1 MDIKTTKLCLK
12 ELPNHISVLLKA
24 KHGVG
29 KSNTVKQ
36 VAEAEGWNFY
46 DVRLSQCEVGDIKG
60 LPYREGGTMKFAK
73 PEWWP
78 RDPESKGILFFDE
91 VNRATKDVLQAIFEI
106 SLYRRLDGEKLPDGW
121 RVVAAINA
129 DDDYDV
135 IELDPALSDRWFHID
150 FEPTAEEWIEWA
162 REENVK
168 SEIRQFISR
177 NENLLDPPV
186 GNLEVNKVYPSRR
199 SWAALSGVMRS
210 LNLPNGDDGLF
221 IQVVKGFV
229 GTETSIM
236 FQRFISNEFS
246 RIKPSEV
253 LDGFEELE
261 ESLTEAASNIEVIA
275 ELATGV
281 VEEANSRT
289 ARKMKDLQKA
299 NLKKF
304 FMLLPNDV
312 ASNVWVK
319 FLQGKRTKKI
329 VTEWQTDPEFA
340 EKLKTIYLS

>member
-12 ELPNHISVLLKA
+12 TLPNETSVLLKA

-36 VAEAEGWNFY
+36 VAEEMGWGFY

-60 LPYREGGTMKFAK
+60 LPYRDGNIMKFAK
-73 PEWWP
+73 PEWFP
-78 RDPESKGILFFDE
+78 TDPESKGILFFDE

-106 SLYRRLDGEKLPDGW
+106 CLDRRLDGVKLPDGW

-150 FEPTAEEWIEWA
+150 FDPTAEEWLDWA
-162 REENVK
+162 KDNKIK

-186 GNLEVNKVYPSRR
+186 GNLEVNRVYPSRR
-199 SWAALSGVMRS
+199 SWAKLSNVMHS
-210 LNLPNGDDGLF
+210 MNLPNGDEGLF

-229 GTETSIM
+229 GTETAIM

-253 LDGFEELE
+253 LDNYDELE
-261 ESLTEAASNIEVIA
+261 DSLIEAADNIEVIA

-281 VEEANSRT
+281 IEEANNRDG
-289 ARKMKDLQKA
+289 RKMKDEQKN
-299 NLKKF
+299 NLRKF
-304 FMLLPNDV
+304 FMILPNDV
-312 ASNVWVK
+312 ASNIWVK
-319 FLQGKRTKKI
+319 CLKGKRTKKI
-329 VTEWQTDPEFA
+329 ATEWQSDESFA
-340 EKLKTIYLS
+340 EKLKQVYLS

>member
-12 ELPNHISVLLKA
+12 TLPNTTSVLLKA

-29 KSNTVKQ
+29 KSNSVKQ
-36 VAEAEGWNFY
+36 VAEEMGWGFY

-60 LPYREGGTMKFAK
+60 LPYREGETMKFAK
-73 PEWWP
+73 PEWFP
-78 RDPESKGILFFDE
+78 TDENSKGILFFDE
-91 VNRATKDVLQAIFEI
+91 LNRAPKDVLQAIFEI
-106 SLYRRLDGEKLPDGW
+106 CLDRRLDGVNLPEGW

-129 DDDYDV
+129 DDEYDV
-135 IELDPALSDRWFHID
+135 VELDPALSDRWFHID
-150 FEPTAEEWIEWA
+150 FEPSAEEWLDWA
-162 REENVK
+162 RENKVK
-168 SEIRQFISR
+168 AEIRQFISR

-199 SWAALSGVMRS
+199 SWAKLSDVMQS
-210 LNLPNGDDGLF
+210 MGLPNGDDGLF
-221 IQVVKGFV
+221 VQVTKGFV

-253 LDGFEELE
+253 LDQYDVLE
-261 ESLTEAASNIEVIA
+261 ESLLEACNNIEVIA

-281 VEEANSRT
+281 IEEANKRDS
-289 ARKMKDLQKA
+289 RKMKDKQKD

-304 FMLLPNDV
+304 FMILPNDV
-312 ASNVWVK
+312 ASNTWVK
-319 FLQGKRTKKI
+319 CLKGKRTKKI
-329 VTEWQTDPEFA
+329 AADWQTDTDFA
-340 EKLKTIYLS
+340 EKLKSIYLS

>member
-12 ELPNHISVLLKA
+12 NLPTTTSVLLKA

-29 KSNTVKQ
+29 KSSAVKQ
-36 VAEAEGWNFY
+36 VAEENGWGFY

-73 PEWWP
+73 PEWFP
-78 RDPESKGILFFDE
+78 TDPESEGILFFDE
-91 VNRATKDVLQAIFEI
+91 MNRATKDVLQAIFEI
-106 SLYRRLDGEKLPDGW
+106 CLDRRLDGVNLPDGW

-129 DDDYDV
+129 DDEYDV

-150 FEPTAEEWIEWA
+150 FEPSAEEWLEWA
-162 REENVK
+162 RENKIK

-186 GNLEVNKVYPSRR
+186 GNLEINKVYPSRR
-199 SWAALSGVMRS
+199 SWAKLSGVMQS
-210 LNLPNGDDGLF
+210 LSLPNGDEGLF

-246 RIKPSEV
+246 RIKPSEI
-253 LDGFEELE
+253 LDNYDELE
-261 ESLTEAASNIEVIA
+261 DNLTEACENIEVIA
-275 ELATGV
+275 ELAVGV
-281 VEEANSRT
+281 VDEANKRDS
-289 ARKMKDLQKA
+289 RKMKDKQKES
-299 NLKKF
+299 LKKF

-312 ASNVWVK
+312 ASNTWVK
-319 FLQGKRTKKI
+319 LLKGKRTKKI
-329 VTEWQTDPEFA
+329 AAEWQTDPDFA
-340 EKLKTIYLS
+340 DKLKQIYLS